1 MNIIKLNNLKE
12 FKAGDGSVLREFF
25 NPNKDNIEAR
35 YSLAHAKV
43 APGQHTEDHKL
54 NASEVYYILRGE
66 GQMCIDDE
74 TANVYPDDVVCIPP
88 GSIQSIKNI
97 GKTDLD
103 FICIVDP
110 AWKPEDEEIISQPQ
124 HHKDTQNI

>member
-12 FKAGDGSVLREFF
+12 FEAGDGCLLREFF
-25 NPNKDNIEAR
+25 NPNKDNIKAC

-43 APGQHTEDHKL
+43 VPGQHTKNHRLDT
-54 NASEVYYILRGE
+54 SEVYYILRGE
-66 GQMCIDDE
+66 AVMHIDDE
-74 TANVYPDDVVCIPP
+74 AANLYPDDVVYIPP
-88 GSIQSIKNI
+88 GSVQSIKNI

-110 AWKPEDEEIISQPQ
+110 AWKPENEELL
-124 HHKDTQNI
+124 

>member
-12 FKAGDGSVLREFF
+12 FKAGDGSILREFF
-25 NPNKDNIEAR
+25 NPNKDNMEAR

-54 NASEVYYILRGE
+54 NASEAYYILRGE
-66 GQMCIDDE
+66 GQMHINDE
-74 TANVYPDDVVCIPP
+74 SANVYPADVVYIPP

-110 AWKPEDEEIISQPQ
+110 AWALENEEIL
-124 HHKDTQNI
+124 